1 MREMVSVFA
10 SFVRDERGATA
21 IEYAFIAMLI
31 SIAAVAVITQIG
43 INVSE
48 LTGRVL
54 EGFR

>member
-1 MREMVSVFA
+1 MRQIAATFTTFA
-10 SFVRDERGATA
+10 RNESGATA
-21 IEYAFIAMLI
+21 LEYGFIAMLI

-48 LTGRVL
+48 LTSRVL